1 MKTKLSTEN
10 WLVWAIEK
18 VIGNGFVSEDFSKGQ
33 LLVTESF
40 VVSEEWV
47 GLDSR

>member
-1 MKTKLSTEN
+1 MTAKLSTEN
-10 WLVWAIEK
+10 WLVWGIEK
-18 VIGNGFVSEDFSKGQ
+18 VIGDSFVFEDFSNCK

-47 GLDSR
+47 GLES

>member
-1 MKTKLSTEN
+1 M
-10 WLVWAIEK
+10 
-18 VIGNGFVSEDFSKGQ
+18 IGDGFVFEDFNKGR

-47 GLDSR
+47 GLESR

>member
-1 MKTKLSTEN
+1 M
-10 WLVWAIEK
+10 V
-18 VIGNGFVSEDFSKGQ
+18 GDGFVFEDFSKGR

-47 GLDSR
+47 GLESR